1 MEEVIDT
8 SFFEKETEEEKKS
21 QKTASIS
28 NDINGV
34 YSFRQLGSLAT
45 FVEPIN
51 GESSI
56 DVLIDIFTKDES
68 IDVVP
73 IEEYDRVVGFF
84 DRNLFNKITSSAW
97 KRFMAKEVI
106 SYVTKVSI
114 VFYAHDYIEKIMDRV
129 IDFNQKHG
137 IQFFPVFSNR
147 AFYGFFSLED
157 FLQRYLK
164 IREQDMQKAK
174 SVQQNLLP
182 DPKCVEKLPFRTT
195 IWNRMANEVGGD
207 FYIAQPISDTK
218 SIVACFDVSGKNIAA
233 ALITIAVGT
242 FFKDTIKSSNPNLS
256 PKAYTSLLDQYL
268 CNVVPVG
275 NFITAVLCYVDIEK
289 QTLCIHN
296 CGHTTTYIFSSDD
309 ENGKKVILS
318 AIEPSLPPLGMGVIR
333 ETFEGEPEKNN
344 AFIKLKKGMRLCLY
358 SDGLTDLTSDVNERF
373 GEENTKKLF
382 IKTYRKDSEF
392 FISTVEKTVKEWI
405 EHSMLS
411 DDITIMD
418 VVF

>member
-1 MEEVIDT
+1 MEEEIDS
-8 SFFEKETEEEKKS
+8 SFFEKEPEEAKKS
-21 QKTASIS
+21 QKTSDIS
-28 NDINGV
+28 NDMSGV

-97 KRFMAKEVI
+97 KRFIAKEVI

-114 VFYAHDYIEKIMDRV
+114 VFYAHDYIEKIMDKV
-129 IDFNQKHG
+129 IDYNQKHG

-157 FLQRYLK
+157 FLQRFLK

-174 SVQQNLLP
+174 LVQQNLLP
-182 DPKCVEKLPFRTT
+182 NPKVVEELPFRTT

-207 FYIAQPISDTK
+207 FYVAQPIGDTK
-218 SIVACFDVSGKNIAA
+218 YIAACFDVSGKNIAA
-233 ALITIAVGT
+233 ALITIAIGT
-242 FFKDTIKSSNPNLS
+242 FFKDSLKTSSMAFS
-256 PKAYTSLLDQYL
+256 PRAYTSMLDQYL

-275 NFITAVLCYVDIEK
+275 NFITAVICYIDMER

-296 CGHTTTYIFSSDD
+296 CGHTTTYLFSSSE
-309 ENGKKVILS
+309 ENNKKVLLS
-318 AIEPSLPPLGMGVIR
+318 SMEASLPPLGMGVIR
-333 ETFEGEPEKNN
+333 ETFENEQDKNN
-344 AFIKLKKGMRLCLY
+344 TLIKIKKGMRLCLY
-358 SDGLTDLTSDVNERF
+358 SDGLTDMTSDVNERF
-373 GEENTKKLF
+373 GEDKTKNLF
-382 IKTYRKDSEF
+382 VKTYRKGPEF
-392 FISTVEKTVKEWI
+392 FVDTIEKSVKEWI